1 MCDDVLRNLN
11 DYLRTLAKYFIVN
24 TTVSYNY
31 KEILVK

>member
-11 DYLRTLAKYFIVN
+11 DYLRTLAKYLIVN
-24 TTVSYNY
+24 TTGSYND